1 MQKYHLGISLHVI
14 LLIIYIWTH
23 IVSLTHIA
31 SVILFRYHPYSI
43 TYPNTISDT
52 IRVSDTIAIVSIRL
66 RTTLNTITD
75 VTRVLI

>member
-31 SVILFRYHPYSI
+31 SVILYR
-43 TYPNTISDT
+43 
-52 IRVSDTIAIVSIRL
+52 
-66 RTTLNTITD
+66 
-75 VTRVLI
+75 